1 MKIAYLCED
10 SQIPITGVKGA
21 SIHIRE
27 VINALIK
34 LNHEVFVITTNKGTE
49 NHENGQYTINEVLP
63 FTSKK
68 LGSDLR
74 MTFTSRKLYKKS
86 KILFNNRKPDLIYER
101 YELYGSAGMKLAQK
115 FNIPFMLEINAAL
128 LWGPKR
134 RLNFRPLA
142 RYVENNIFKSAGA
155 IIITTDNLR
164 DYVIRKGV
172 DKNKIF
178 EVPDGVD
185 FEKFNPEISGISIK
199 KKYKLE
205 KKQIVGFV
213 GSLSKRQGLSIL
225 LDAAEKCKQQIPDIH
240 FLIVGEGF
248 EEPKLKKLVKD
259 NKLENIVTF
268 TGAVSHNDIPAYI
281 AAMDITVLPN
291 MSIYSS
297 PVKIFEYM
305 AMAKP
310 TIAPAQGQMNR
321 FFENGKEILLIKSG
335 DQEQLVSNIIRLFSN
350 TTLRKRLGSSAR
362 HKVSN
367 SYTWKHNAKRI
378 LEIYAT
384 LNDKAQLKNDK
395 KG

>member
-10 SQIPITGVKGA
+10 SQIPIMGVKGA
-21 SIHIRE
+21 SVHIRE
-27 VINALIK
+27 VVNALIK
-34 LNHEVFVITTNKGTE
+34 LNHEVFVITTNKGAK
-49 NHENGQYTINEVLP
+49 NHKNGQYTIHEVSP

-74 MTFTSRKLYKKS
+74 MTFTSRKLYKKA
-86 KILFNNRKPDLIYER
+86 KVIFNNAKPDLIYER

-115 FNIPFMLEINAAL
+115 FNIPFILEVNAGL

-142 RYVENNIFKSAGA
+142 GYVENNIFKNAGA

-164 DYVIRKGV
+164 DYVVRKGV
-172 DKNKIF
+172 DENKVF

-185 FEKFNPEISGISIK
+185 SEKFNPEISGIPVR
-199 KKYKLE
+199 KKYKLDG
-205 KKQIVGFV
+205 KQVVGFV
-213 GSLSKRQGLSIL
+213 GSLSKRQGLPIL
-225 LDAAEKCKQQIPDIH
+225 LNVAEKCRQQIPDIH

-248 EEPKLKKLVKD
+248 EEPKLKKLVKN
-259 NKLENIVTF
+259 NKLKNIVTF
-268 TGAVSHNDIPAYI
+268 TGAVSHNDIPSYI

-310 TIAPAQGQMNR
+310 TVAPAQGQMNR
-321 FFENGKEILLIKSG
+321 FFEDKKEMLLIKPG
-335 DQEQLVSNIIRLFSN
+335 DQEQLANNIIKLFSDPA
-350 TTLRKRLGSSAR
+350 LRQRLGSNAR
-362 HKVSN
+362 HKVLN

-378 LEIYAT
+378 LEIYEKISTYA
-384 LNDKAQLKNDK
+384 KS
-395 KG
+395 

>member
-10 SQIPITGVKGA
+10 SQIPIMGVKGA

-27 VINALIK
+27 VISALIK
-34 LNHEVFVITTNKGTE
+34 LGHEVFVITTNKGAK
-49 NHENGQYTINEVLP
+49 NHGNGQYMIHEVSP
-63 FTSKK
+63 FISKK
-68 LGSDLR
+68 LGSDIR
-74 MTFTSRKLYKKS
+74 MTFTSSKFYKKA
-86 KILFNNRKPDLIYER
+86 KVIFNNVKPDLIYER

-115 FNIPFMLEINAAL
+115 FNIPFILEVNAAL

-134 RLNFRPLA
+134 RLNFKPLA
-142 RYVENNIFKSAGA
+142 GYVENNIFKSAGA

-164 DYVIRKGV
+164 DYVKRKGV
-172 DKNKIF
+172 DKNKVF

-185 FEKFNPEISGISIK
+185 IEKFNPEISGIPIR
-199 KKYKLE
+199 KKYKLGE
-205 KKQIVGFV
+205 KQVVGFV
-213 GSLSKRQGLSIL
+213 GSLSKRQGLSLL
-225 LDAAEKCKQQIPDIH
+225 LDAAAKCKQQIPDIH

-248 EEPKLKKLVKD
+248 EEPKLKNFVKD

-268 TGAVSHNDIPAYI
+268 TGAVSHNDIPSYI

-321 FFENGKEILLIKSG
+321 FFENEKEILLIKPG
-335 DQEQLVSNIIRLFSN
+335 DQEQLISRIIRLFRDSA
-350 TTLRKRLGSSAR
+350 LRERLGSNAR
-362 HKVSN
+362 HKISN
-367 SYTWKHNAKRI
+367 SYTWEYNAKRI
-378 LEIYAT
+378 SKIAR
-384 LNDKAQLKNDK
+384 
-395 KG
+395 

>member
-1 MKIAYLCED
+1 MKISYICED
-10 SQIPITGVKGA
+10 SQIPLMGVKGA

-34 LNHEVFVITTNKGTE
+34 LNHEVFAITTNKGAK
-49 NHENGQYTINEVLP
+49 NHENGQYTIHEVSP

-74 MTFTSRKLYKKS
+74 MTFTSSKLYKKAR
-86 KILFNNRKPDLIYER
+86 ILFNNAKPDLIYER

-115 FNIPFMLEINAAL
+115 FNIPFILEVNAAL

-142 RYVENNIFKSAGA
+142 RYVENNIFRSAGA

-172 DKNKIF
+172 DKSKVF

-185 FEKFNPEISGISIK
+185 SEKFNPEISGSPIR

-213 GSLSKRQGLSIL
+213 GSLSKRQGLSL
-225 LDAAEKCKQQIPDIH
+225 FLDAAEKCKQQIPDIH

-248 EEPKLKKLVKD
+248 EEHKLKNFVKN

-321 FFENGKEILLIKSG
+321 FFENEKEILLIKPG
-335 DQEQLVSNIIRLFSN
+335 DQEQLANNITKLFSDPA
-350 TTLRKRLGSSAR
+350 LRKRLGSNAR
-362 HKVSN
+362 YKVSN
-367 SYTWKHNAKRI
+367 SYTWEHNAKRI
-378 LEIYAT
+378 LEIYRT
-384 LNDKAQLKNDK
+384 IHSSDSHI
-395 KG
+395 

>member
-10 SQIPITGVKGA
+10 SQIPIMGVKGA

-34 LNHEVFVITTNKGTE
+34 LNHEVSVIATNKGAE
-49 NHENGQYTINEVLP
+49 NHENGQYAIHEVSP

-74 MTFTSRKLYKKS
+74 MAITSGKLYKKAM
-86 KILFNNRKPDLIYER
+86 ILFNNAKPDLIYER

-115 FNIPFMLEINAAL
+115 FNIPFMLEVNAAL
-128 LWGPKR
+128 LRGPKR

-142 RYVENNIFKSAGA
+142 RYVENNIFRSAGA

-172 DKNKIF
+172 DKNKVF

-185 FEKFNPEISGISIK
+185 SEKFNPKISGIPIR

-213 GSLSKRQGLSIL
+213 GSLSKRQGLSLL
-225 LDAAEKCKQQIPDIH
+225 LDVAAKCKQQIPDIH

-248 EEPKLKKLVKD
+248 EEHKLKKFVKS

-268 TGAVSHNDIPAYI
+268 TGAVSHNDIPTYI

-321 FFENGKEILLIKSG
+321 FFENEKEILLIKPE
-335 DQEQLVSNIIRLFSN
+335 DKEELLTNIIKLAKN
-350 TTLRKRLGSSAR
+350 TILRGKLGSNAR
-362 HKVSN
+362 RKIVN
-367 SYTWKHNAKRI
+367 YYTWKHNAKRI
-378 LEIYAT
+378 LEIYEKI
-384 LNDKAQLKNDK
+384 NCKNRK
-395 KG
+395 

>member
-10 SQIPITGVKGA
+10 NQIPIMGVKGA

-27 VINALIK
+27 VVRALE
-34 LNHEVFVITTNKGTE
+34 LNHEVFIITTNKGVK
-49 NHENGQYTINEVLP
+49 NHENGQYKIYEVSP

-74 MTFTSRKLYKKS
+74 MTFTSSKLYKKARV
-86 KILFNNRKPDLIYER
+86 LFNNAKPDLIYER
-101 YELYGSAGMKLAQK
+101 YELYGSAGMKLARK
-115 FNIPFMLEINAAL
+115 FNIPFILEVNAAL

-142 RYVENNIFKSAGA
+142 RYAENNIFKSAGA

-172 DKNKIF
+172 DKNKVF
-178 EVPDGVD
+178 EIPDGVD
-185 FEKFNPEISGISIK
+185 SEKFNPEISGVPIR

-205 KKQIVGFV
+205 EKQIVGFV
-213 GSLSKRQGLSIL
+213 GSLSKRQGLPLL
-225 LDAAEKCKQQIPDIH
+225 LDAAEKCRQQIPDIH

-248 EEPKLKKLVKD
+248 EEHKLKDFVKD
-259 NKLENIVTF
+259 NKLENTVTF
-268 TGAVSHNDIPAYI
+268 SGAVSHNDIPAYI

-305 AMAKP
+305 AMGKA
-310 TIAPAQGQMNR
+310 TIAPAKGQMNR
-321 FFENGKEILLIKSG
+321 FFENGEEILLIKPR
-335 DQEQLVSNIIRLFSN
+335 DKEQLASSIIRLFN
-350 TTLRKRLGSSAR
+350 DPALRKRLGSNAR

-367 SYTWKHNAKRI
+367 SYTWNHNAKRI
-378 LEIYAT
+378 LEIAT
-384 LNDKAQLKNDK
+384 SLRSSQ
-395 KG
+395 

>member
-10 SQIPITGVKGA
+10 SQIPIMGVKGA

-34 LNHEVFVITTNKGTE
+34 LNHEVFVITTNKGAE
-49 NHENGQYTINEVLP
+49 NHENGQYTIHEVSP

-74 MTFTSRKLYKKS
+74 MTFTSSKLYKKAS
-86 KILFNNRKPDLIYER
+86 ILFNDAKPDLIYER

-115 FNIPFMLEINAAL
+115 FNIPFILEVNAAL

-172 DKNKIF
+172 DKNKVF

-185 FEKFNPEISGISIK
+185 FEKFNPEISGIPIR

-213 GSLSKRQGLSIL
+213 GSLSKRQGIPIL
-225 LDAAEKCKQQIPDIH
+225 LDVAEKCKQQISDIH

-248 EEPKLKKLVKD
+248 EEHKLKKLVK
-259 NKLENIVTF
+259 NNNLENIVTF

-321 FFENGKEILLIKSG
+321 FFENGKEILLIKPG
-335 DQEQLVSNIIRLFSN
+335 DKEQLISNIIRLFNDSV
-350 TTLRKRLGSSAR
+350 LREKLGSSAR
-362 HKVSN
+362 DKASN

-378 LEIYAT
+378 LEIYRT
-384 LNDKAQLKNDK
+384 I
-395 KG
+395 

>member
-10 SQIPITGVKGA
+10 SQIPIMGVKGA

-27 VINALIK
+27 VIDALIK

-49 NHENGQYTINEVLP
+49 NHENDQYTIHKVSP

-74 MTFTSRKLYKKS
+74 MILTSSKLYKKA
-86 KILFNNRKPDLIYER
+86 KILFNNAKPDLIYER

-115 FNIPFMLEINAAL
+115 FNIPFILEINAAL

-134 RLNFRPLA
+134 RLNFRHLA
-142 RYVENNIFKSAGA
+142 GYVENNIFKSAGA

-172 DKNKIF
+172 DKNKVF

-185 FEKFNPEISGISIK
+185 SEKFNPEISGNPIR

-205 KKQIVGFV
+205 GKQIVGFV
-213 GSLSKRQGLSIL
+213 GSLSKRQGLPIL

-240 FLIVGEGF
+240 FLIVGKGF
-248 EEPKLKKLVKD
+248 EEPKLKKLVKN

-321 FFENGKEILLIKSG
+321 FFENEREILLIKPG
-335 DQEQLVSNIIRLFSN
+335 DQEQLMSSIVRLFNDSA
-350 TTLRKRLGSSAR
+350 LRKRLGSNAR

-378 LEIYAT
+378 LEIYRT
-384 LNDKAQLKNDK
+384 IHSSNSHI
-395 KG
+395 

>member
-10 SQIPITGVKGA
+10 SQIPITGIKGA

-34 LNHEVFVITTNKGTE
+34 LNHEVFVITTNKGAE
-49 NHENGQYTINEVLP
+49 NHENGQYTIHEVLP

-68 LGSDLR
+68 LGADLR
-74 MTFTSRKLYKKS
+74 MTFTSSKLYKKAKS
-86 KILFNNRKPDLIYER
+86 LFNNAKPDLIYER
-101 YELYGSAGMKLAQK
+101 YELYGSAGMKLARK
-115 FNIPFMLEINAAL
+115 FNIPFMLEVNAAL

-134 RLNFRPLA
+134 RLNFRSLA
-142 RYVENNIFKSAGA
+142 RHVENNIFKSTEA

-172 DKNKIF
+172 DRNKIF

-185 FEKFNPEISGISIK
+185 SEKFNPEISGISIR

-205 KKQIVGFV
+205 GKQIVGFV
-213 GSLSKRQGLSIL
+213 GSLSKRQGLPTL
-225 LDAAEKCKQQIPDIH
+225 LGAAEKCKQQIPDIH

-248 EEPKLKKLVKD
+248 EEHKLKKLVKD
-259 NKLENIVTF
+259 NKLKNIVTF
-268 TGAVSHNDIPAYI
+268 AGAVSHNDVPAYI

-310 TIAPAQGQMNR
+310 IIAPAEGQMNR
-321 FFENGKEILLIKSG
+321 FFENEKEILLIKPG
-335 DQEQLVSNIIRLFSN
+335 DQEQLANNIIKLFSDPA
-350 TTLRKRLGSSAR
+350 LRQRLGFNAR

-367 SYTWKHNAKRI
+367 SYTWNHNAKRI
-378 LEIYAT
+378 LEIYRT
-384 LNDKAQLKNDK
+384 MHFSNSHT
-395 KG
+395 

>member
-10 SQIPITGVKGA
+10 IQIPIMGVKGA
-21 SIHIRE
+21 SIHVRE
-27 VINALIK
+27 VVNALIK

-49 NHENGQYTINEVLP
+49 NHRNGQYAIHEVSP

-74 MTFTSRKLYKKS
+74 MILTSRNFYKKAN
-86 KILFNNRKPDLIYER
+86 ILFNNAKPDLIYER

-115 FNIPFMLEINAAL
+115 FNIPFMLEVNAAL
-128 LWGPKR
+128 LLGPKR

-155 IIITTDNLR
+155 IIITTDDLR

-172 DKNKIF
+172 GKNKVF

-185 FEKFNPEISGISIK
+185 PEKFDPEISEISIR

-205 KKQIVGFV
+205 KKQVVGFV
-213 GSLSKRQGLSIL
+213 GSLSKRQGLPIL
-225 LDAAEKCKQQIPDIH
+225 LDAARKCKQQIPDIH

-248 EEPKLKKLVKD
+248 EEPKLKNFVK
-259 NKLENIVTF
+259 NNNLESIVTF
-268 TGAVSHNDIPAYI
+268 TGSVSHNDIPAYI

-305 AMAKP
+305 AMGKA

-321 FFENGKEILLIKSG
+321 LFENGREILLIKPG
-335 DQEQLVSNIIRLFSN
+335 DQEQLTNNIIKLFSD
-350 TTLRKRLGSSAR
+350 TALRKKLGSNAR
-362 HKVSN
+362 DKVSN
-367 SYTWKHNAKRI
+367 SYTWNHNAKRV
-378 LEIYAT
+378 LEIY
-384 LNDKAQLKNDK
+384 
-395 KG
+395 G

>member
-10 SQIPITGVKGA
+10 SQIPIMGVKGA

-27 VINALIK
+27 VVNALIK
-34 LNHEVFVITTNKGTE
+34 LNHKLFVITTNKGAK
-49 NHENGQYTINEVLP
+49 NHKNGQYAIHEVSP

-74 MTFTSRKLYKKS
+74 MILTSRNFYKKAS
-86 KILFNNRKPDLIYER
+86 ILFSNIKPDLIYER

-115 FNIPFMLEINAAL
+115 FNIPFILEINAAL

-134 RLNFRPLA
+134 RLNFRSLA
-142 RYVENNIFKSAGA
+142 RHVENNIFKSAEA
-155 IIITTDNLR
+155 IIVTTDNLR

-172 DKNKIF
+172 DKNKVF

-185 FEKFNPEISGISIK
+185 IEKFNPEISGIPIR
-199 KKYKLE
+199 KKYKLG
-205 KKQIVGFV
+205 KKQVVGFV
-213 GSLSKRQGLSIL
+213 GSLSKRQGLSLL

-248 EEPKLKKLVKD
+248 EEPKLKKFVKN

-268 TGAVSHNDIPAYI
+268 TGAVSHNKIPAYI

-305 AMAKP
+305 AMVKP
-310 TIAPAQGQMNR
+310 IIAPAEGQMNR
-321 FFENGKEILLIKSG
+321 FFENEKEILLIKPG
-335 DQEQLVSNIIRLFSN
+335 DQEQLTSNIIRLFNDS
-350 TTLRKRLGSSAR
+350 TLRKRLGSNAR

-367 SYTWKHNAKRI
+367 SYTWKHNAKRV
-378 LEIYAT
+378 LEIAT
-384 LNDKAQLKNDK
+384 LLRFSGD
-395 KG
+395 

>member
-10 SQIPITGVKGA
+10 SQIPITGIKGA

-34 LNHEVFVITTNKGTE
+34 LNHEVFVITTNKGAE
-49 NHENGQYTINEVLP
+49 NHENDQYAIHEVLP

-68 LGSDLR
+68 LGADLR
-74 MTFTSRKLYKKS
+74 MTFTSSKLYKKAKS
-86 KILFNNRKPDLIYER
+86 LFNNAKLDLIYER

-115 FNIPFMLEINAAL
+115 FNIPFMLEVNAAL

-142 RYVENNIFKSAGA
+142 RHVENNIFRSAEV

-172 DKNKIF
+172 DKNKVF

-185 FEKFNPEISGISIK
+185 SEKFNPKIPGIPIR

-205 KKQIVGFV
+205 GKQIVGFV
-213 GSLSKRQGLSIL
+213 GSLSKRQGLPTL
-225 LDAAEKCKQQIPDIH
+225 LGAAEKCKQQIPDIH

-248 EEPKLKKLVKD
+248 EEHKLKKLVKD

-268 TGAVSHNDIPAYI
+268 TGAVSHNDIPSYI

-310 TIAPAQGQMNR
+310 TIAPAEGQMNR
-321 FFENGKEILLIKSG
+321 FFENEKEILLIKPG
-335 DQEQLVSNIIRLFSN
+335 DKERLANNIIKLFSDSA
-350 TTLRKRLGSSAR
+350 LRKRLGSNAR
-362 HKVSN
+362 DKVIN
-367 SYTWKHNAKRI
+367 SYTWDHNAKRI
-378 LEIYAT
+378 LEIYRT
-384 LNDKAQLKNDK
+384 IHSSDSHI
-395 KG
+395 

>member
-10 SQIPITGVKGA
+10 SQIPIMGVKGA

-34 LNHEVFVITTNKGTE
+34 LDHEVFIITTNRGE
-49 NHENGQYTINEVLP
+49 NPLKNVQYKIHEVLP

-68 LGSDLR
+68 LGADLR
-74 MTFTSRKLYKKS
+74 MTLTSRKLYKKA
-86 KILFNNRKPDLIYER
+86 KTLFDSEKPDLIYER
-101 YELYGSAGMKLAQK
+101 YELYGSAGMKLARK
-115 FNIPFMLEINAAL
+115 FKIPFMLEINAAL

-142 RYVENNIFKSAGA
+142 GYAENNIFKSAGA

-164 DYVIRKGV
+164 DYVIRKGI
-172 DKNKIF
+172 DKNKVF
-178 EVPDGVD
+178 EIPDGVD
-185 FEKFNPEISGISIK
+185 LEKFNPEISGISIR

-205 KKQIVGFV
+205 KKKVVGFV
-213 GSLSKRQGLSIL
+213 GSLSKRQGLPLL
-225 LDAAEKCKQQIPDIH
+225 LDAVEKCKQQISGIH

-248 EEPKLKKLVKD
+248 EEPKLKKLVKN

-268 TGAVSHNDIPAYI
+268 TGAVSYNDIPAHI

-310 TIAPAQGQMNR
+310 TIAPAEGQMNR
-321 FFENGKEILLIKSG
+321 FFENQKEMLLIKPG
-335 DQEQLVSNIIRLFSN
+335 DKEQLITSIIRLFNDSA
-350 TTLRKRLGSSAR
+350 LRKRLGSNAR

-367 SYTWKHNAKRI
+367 SYTWNHNAKRI
-378 LEIYAT
+378 LEIART
-384 LNDKAQLKNDK
+384 THSPNSHI
-395 KG
+395 